1 MRLKPSQAPLKPV
14 GIGIPDPQPS
24 ASPAARRS
32 GSDPPPGQALEPQD
46 VVVPG
51 LGGSVSDV
59 FGHFLGGFIDGFCGF
74 IDGEC
79 VDLFIG
85 RFLVVIGDCWVFFL
99 IILWDFLVL
108 LGFEPSKTRILIS
121 KRWQVPYGLHL
132 HSGLDC
138 QRVQKK
144 GGDYHLGHCKL
155 EILYK

>member
-1 MRLKPSQAPLKPV
+1 MKHMYINKYIYIYNINTYPNVMRLKPSQAPLKPV

-85 RFLVVIGDCWVFFL
+85 RFLVVIGDCWVFF
-99 IILWDFLVL
+99 
-108 LGFEPSKTRILIS
+108 
-121 KRWQVPYGLHL
+121 
-132 HSGLDC
+132 
-138 QRVQKK
+138 
-144 GGDYHLGHCKL
+144 
-155 EILYK
+155 